1 MSSPLEDLIV
11 LSSINYNYPQY
22 VLPWNN
28 TFGRVRPNPFY
39 LANELRNLQLEV
51 KK

>member
-1 MSSPLEDLIV
+1 MSSPLEDAIA
-11 LSSINYNYPQY
+11 LSAINYNYPQY

-39 LANELRNLQLEV
+39 LANQLRNLEIHA